1 MAASI
6 SMSSVSGYPTKNAM
20 AVKVNFTVQY
30 PGDYYTRF
38 DVYDYRTDELYDT
51 YYGSTYTMP
60 ANGRKTN
67 LKKTLSGLQ
76 SGTKYYVEVSL
87 WNCTYSNPGNKLPG
101 ITDTVT
107 FTTLSESKITIKYY
121 DGGSD
126 GSSTGTSV
134 TIKSA
139 SRPDWTFVGWATS
152 TGTTSVSST
161 YAPGETVSAGS
172 SSSSVNLYAVYKRE
186 TTFNCYFIKGNTG
199 KIASNSR
206 TKIQYLVQT
215 SKSSYS
221 TDYYNS
227 ITLPTF
233 DSVNSTITTTTPNRS
248 WTAIGWHP
256 TSFAMQPDY
265 SPGQTVSSNS
275 ITSDLYAMYSNECS
289 ITYNSNGGSGSMT
302 KQTGTGYYN
311 AFGNYEGVAFSIKNC
326 SFTPPSG
333 KKFDSWNTA
342 ANGTGTRYLSGGT
355 LTTSYVNQFYAI
367 WVKAR
372 PSNWSWPSHTA
383 DKPISSGSSMNYI
396 KSGTTVTPTPLTAA
410 EWLAF
415 MNRIKEFYAYDN
427 GKTVNST
434 YWNNAV
440 NGVKSGSPL
449 TATQVNSARYLISQ
463 LPIQTT
469 LPSAVSSGGKI
480 TAAFVNG
487 LKNSLNSIP

>member
-1 MAASI
+1 
-6 SMSSVSGYPTKNAM
+6 MSSVSGYPTKDTM

-38 DVYDYRTDELYDT
+38 DVYDYQTDELYDT

-60 ANGRKTN
+60 ADGRKTN

-87 WNCTYSNPGNKLPG
+87 WNCTYSDPGNKLPG

-199 KIASNSR
+199 EIASNSR

-311 AFGNYEGVAFSIKNC
+311 AFGTYEGVAFSIKDC

-333 KKFDSWNTA
+333 KRFGSWNQKA
-342 ANGTGTRYLSGGT
+342 DGSGNT
-355 LTTSYVNQFYAI
+355 YSSSVTTSYNIILYAI

-372 PSNWSWPSHTA
+372 PSNWSWQTSG
-383 DKPISSGSSMNYI
+383 ISSGSSMKYSQ
-396 KSGTTVTPTPLTAA
+396 SGSTVTPTPLTAA

-415 MNRIKEFYAYDN
+415 MNRIKEFYVYDN
-427 GKTVNST
+427 NRVINNT
-434 YWNNAV
+434 YWNEAV
-440 NGVKSGSPL
+440 TGVQKGKPMTAKQANG
-449 TATQVNSARYLISQ
+449 ARYLISQ
-463 LPIQTT
+463 LPIQTA
-469 LPSAVSSGGKI
+469 LPNKVVSGTVI
-480 TAAFVNG
+480 TAAFING

>member
-6 SMSSVSGYPTKNAM
+6 SMSSVSGYPTKDTM

-38 DVYDYRTDELYDT
+38 DVYDYQTDELYDT

-60 ANGRKTN
+60 ADGRKTN

-87 WNCTYSNPGNKLPG
+87 WNCTYSDPGNKLPG

-199 KIASNSR
+199 EIASNSR

-311 AFGNYEGVAFSIKNC
+311 AFGTYEGVAFSIKDC

-333 KKFDSWNTA
+333 KRFGSWNQKA
-342 ANGTGTRYLSGGT
+342 DGSGNT
-355 LTTSYVNQFYAI
+355 YSSSVTTSYNIILYAI

-372 PSNWSWPSHTA
+372 PSNWSWQTSG
-383 DKPISSGSSMNYI
+383 ISSGSSMKYSQ
-396 KSGTTVTPTPLTAA
+396 SGSTVTPTPLTAA

-415 MNRIKEFYAYDN
+415 MNRIKEFYVYDN
-427 GKTVNST
+427 NRVINNT
-434 YWNNAV
+434 YWNEAV
-440 NGVKSGSPL
+440 TGVQKGKPMTAKQANG
-449 TATQVNSARYLISQ
+449 ARYLISQ
-463 LPIQTT
+463 LPIQTA
-469 LPSAVSSGGKI
+469 LPNKVVSGTVI
-480 TAAFVNG
+480 TAAFING

>member
-1 MAASI
+1 
-6 SMSSVSGYPTKNAM
+6 MSPVSGYPTKDTM
-20 AVKVNFTVQY
+20 VVKVNFTVQY
-30 PGDYYTRF
+30 PGDYYPRF

-60 ANGRKTN
+60 ADGRKTN
-67 LKKTLSGLQ
+67 LRKTLSGLQ

-107 FTTLSESKITIKYY
+107 FKTLSESKITINYY

-152 TGTTSVSST
+152 TRTTSVSST
-161 YAPGETVSAGS
+161 YAPGESVSAGS
-172 SSSSVNLYAVYKRE
+172 SSSSVDLYAVYKRE
-186 TTFNCYFIKGNTG
+186 TTIYCYFIKGNTG
-199 KIASNSR
+199 ATASNSR

-215 SKSSYS
+215 SKKSYS

-265 SPGQTVSSNS
+265 SPGQTVSGNL

-311 AFGNYEGVAFSIKNC
+311 AFGTYEGAAFSIKDC

-333 KKFDSWNTA
+333 KRFGSWNQKA
-342 ANGTGTRYLSGGT
+342 DGSGTTYSSSV
-355 LTTSYVNQFYAI
+355 TTSYNIILYAI

-372 PSNWSWPSHTA
+372 PSNWSWQTSG
-383 DKPISSGSSMNYI
+383 ISSGSSMEYSQ
-396 KSGTTVTPTPLTAA
+396 SGSTITPTPLTAA

-415 MNRIKEFYAYDN
+415 MNRIKEFYVYDN
-427 GKTVNST
+427 NRAINNT
-434 YWNNAV
+434 YWNEAV
-440 NGVKSGSPL
+440 TGVQRGKPMTDKQANG
-449 TATQVNSARYLISQ
+449 ARYLISQ
-463 LPIQTT
+463 LPIQTA
-469 LPSAVSSGGKI
+469 LPNKVVSGAVI
-480 TAAFVNG
+480 TAAFING

>member
-6 SMSSVSGYPTKNAM
+6 SMSSVSGYPTKDAM

-38 DVYDYRTDELYDT
+38 DVYDYWTDELYDT

-60 ANGRKTN
+60 ADGSKRG

-76 SGTKYYVEVSL
+76 PETKYYVEVSL
-87 WNCTYSNPGNKLPG
+87 WNCTYSNPGNQLPG

-107 FTTLSESKITIKYY
+107 FTTLSVPKITINYY

-139 SRPDWTFVGWATS
+139 SRSDWTFVGWATS
-152 TGTTSVSST
+152 TETTSVSST
-161 YAPGETVSAGS
+161 YAPGKSVSAGS

-186 TTFNCYFIKGNTG
+186 TTIYCYFIKGNTG
-199 KIASNSR
+199 ATASNSR
-206 TKIQYLVQT
+206 TKIQHLVQT
-215 SKSSYS
+215 SKTSYS

-265 SPGQTVSSNS
+265 SPGQTVSGNL

-311 AFGNYEGVAFSIKNC
+311 AFGTYEGVAFSIKDC

-333 KKFDSWNTA
+333 KRFDSWNQKA
-342 ANGTGTRYLSGGT
+342 DGSGTTYSSSV
-355 LTTSYVNQFYAI
+355 TTSYDITLYAI

-372 PSNWSWPSHTA
+372 PSNWSWSTTG
-383 DKPISSGSSMNYI
+383 ISKGSNMTYTQ
-396 KSGTTVTPTPLTAA
+396 SGTTIIVKPLTAK
-410 EWLAF
+410 EWLSF
-415 MNRIKEFYAYDN
+415 MDRVKEFYTYK
-427 GKTVNST
+427 GKTVDST
-434 YWNNAV
+434 YWNRAV
-440 NGVKSGSPL
+440 NGVASGKPM
-449 TATQVNSARYLISQ
+449 TATQADGARYLISQ
-463 LPIQTT
+463 LSPPTSV
-469 LPSAVSSGGKI
+469 PASVSSGTSVI
-480 TAAFVNG
+480 TAAFING